1 MERKNGVRTEQ
12 HGTLMLNKS
21 ELRELR
27 FINKFQ
33 KKRNI
38 VPNVHKLVKK
48 KSTAY
53 LQQAI

>member
-33 KKRNI
+33 KKGILFQTYIN
-38 VPNVHKLVKK
+38 
-48 KSTAY
+48 
-53 LQQAI
+53 